1 MLLRRMPGRPTIV
14 MHQANERTEDLNLK
28 NLEQSLEERTQRVG
42 SLTTMEE
49 RDARLRSLERTLKND
64 KNGWRYESGGGSVS
78 GDYRRPEFCR
88 RPRWILA
95 AGIEKRMF
103 AQRCKLRFGLAAS
116 MNNASAS
123 PSNVRVP

>member
-1 MLLRRMPGRPTIV
+1 
-14 MHQANERTEDLNLK
+14 
-28 NLEQSLEERTQRVG
+28 
-42 SLTTMEE
+42 MEE

-64 KNGWRYESGGGSVS
+64 KNGWRYESGGKKA
-78 GDYRRPEFCR
+78 YRGIIGGLVLPA
-88 RPRWILA
+88 PALDSA